1 MKIESGSRVWLH
13 YTLSTDDL
21 LVDSTD
27 GRPALEIVIGQG
39 MIHPALEAQLIG
51 LENGAS
57 IERVLDAN
65 IGFGEYD
72 PKLKIQI
79 SRKKLPARFQ
89 NLSLG
94 MQFETLDPDKKLRL
108 FRVIEAPENFI
119 VIDGNHPLAGQAL
132 HLKAQIE
139 RLENSAQSSL

>member
-1 MKIESGSRVWLH
+1 MKVTTGSRVWLH
-13 YTLSTDDL
+13 YTLSTDDF
-21 LVDSTD
+21 LVDTTE
-27 GRPALEIVIGQG
+27 GRPPLEIVVGQG

-51 LENGAS
+51 LESGQT

-65 IGFGEYD
+65 IGFGDYD

-79 SRKKLPARFQ
+79 SRKKLPERFQ
-89 NLSLG
+89 NLSQG

-108 FRVIEAPENFI
+108 FRVIEATDNFI
-119 VIDGNHPLAGQAL
+119 VIDGNHPLAGQTL
-132 HLKAQIE
+132 HLNAQIE